1 MSVLLSML
9 MAVSVFD
16 ESFEAAT
23 TAYNR
28 GNYSDAIT
36 VLEQL
41 VSAGVA
47 EPEVFYN
54 LGNAYYRSGLLAHA
68 IANYERA
75 LQLHPQLEEAQ
86 ENLNTCI
93 RQTERGLSKPQPP
106 DWEQSLLFW
115 HYNLRRDTSL
125 KLAILTW
132 CLLWALL
139 ALRQV
144 RRYPYLRRTAL
155 AMGLLTALFVASA
168 WVKSSPQQLAV
179 AVQRGVPVR
188 YGVGDTETVRFE
200 LYEGDRVAVD
210 RRDNGWARV
219 ETGSGERGWTREE
232 NLVFV
237 GPPYEWPSY
246 RTPGDG
252 LPSAAPGPRS
262 ERVPSLG
269 YVQ

>member
-1 MSVLLSML
+1 MSVLLSIL
-9 MAVSVFD
+9 MAVTVLD

-23 TAYNR
+23 TAYDQ
-28 GNYSDAIT
+28 GNYADAVT
-36 VLEQL
+36 VLEGL
-41 VSAGVA
+41 VSQGVA

-54 LGNAYYRSGLLAHA
+54 LANAYYRSGLLAHA

-75 LQLHPQLEEAQ
+75 LQLNPQLEEAR

-106 DWEQSLLFW
+106 AWEQSLLFW
-115 HYNLRRDTSL
+115 HYNLRQDTTL
-125 KLAILTW
+125 KLALLTW

-139 ALRQV
+139 ALRQL
-144 RRYPYLRRTAL
+144 RRTPYLRRSAL
-155 AMGLLTALFVASA
+155 AMALLTALFASSG
-168 WVKSSPQQLAV
+168 WVKSNPQQLAV
-179 AVQRGVPVR
+179 AARPGLPVR
-188 YGVGDTETVRFE
+188 YGMSDSETVRFE

-246 RTPGDG
+246 RTPADA
-252 LPSAAPGPRS
+252 LPSAAPDPLL
-262 ERVPSLG
+262 ELIPSFG